1 MKTFAIIALATATT
15 FSALPALAQQGGGGE
30 GRHQHRLEQVD
41 REALVDARIAAI
53 RAGLRLTAEQEPLF
67 APVEQAIRDQAQ
79 QRMERWGEMRGQMRD
94 MSREERREQRAE
106 RQAEYDFMSRLEA
119 RAAHAGAHA
128 SQLGSLASAMN
139 PLWESLDENQQR
151 LLPVLMQDTMGG
163 RGGHRMAGYQQRG
176 ERGMMGRSGGRGEGR
191 GWGGGEGRGGG
202 RGMQR

>member
-30 GRHQHRLEQVD
+30 GRQQHRLEQVD

-79 QRMERWGEMRGQMRD
+79 QRMERWGEMRERRAEMRG

-106 RQAEYDFMSRLEA
+106 RQAERDFMDRVQMRA
-119 RAAHAGAHA
+119 DRAAESATRL
-128 SQLGSLASAMN
+128 STLASAMN

-151 LLPVLMQDTMGG
+151 LLPVLMRDTMGG
-163 RGGHRMAGYQQRG
+163 RGGHRMAGYQHRG
-176 ERGMMGRSGGRGEGR
+176 QHGMMGRYGGRGEGR
-191 GWGGGEGRGGG
+191 G
-202 RGMQR
+202 MQR